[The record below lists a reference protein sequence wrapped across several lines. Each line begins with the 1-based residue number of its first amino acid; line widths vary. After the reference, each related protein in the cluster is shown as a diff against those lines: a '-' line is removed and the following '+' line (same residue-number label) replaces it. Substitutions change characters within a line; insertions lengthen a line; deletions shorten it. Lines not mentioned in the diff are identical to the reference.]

1 LSTINPSIGQGL
13 DVAREYGVVDLYE
26 NGEWVVGDLRRL
38 DSD

>member
-1 LSTINPSIGQGL
+1 LIDDHPEIDQGL
-13 DVAREYGVVDLYE
+13 DVAREYGVADLDE